1 VERACVEEESA
12 NLMLVRGIKGRE
24 GNKDAD
30 GAMDIRRE
38 KAENERQ
45 PWAIDMDSAIE
56 DIGHEE
62 ELTRL
67 PWGW

>member
-1 VERACVEEESA
+1 MEEESA

-38 KAENERQ
+38 N
-45 PWAIDMDSAIE
+45 P
-56 DIGHEE
+56 
-62 ELTRL
+62 
-67 PWGW
+67 